1 MSDHERVV
9 KQFKTY
15 SKKSLDNCKKD
26 MLRKYGIRNKIE
38 ILTDEPLFYEKTN
51 NQEFDFLENQVFVL
65 DFNMTVKNDLLY
77 EALEAMEQYQRDI
90 AYLSFCENQSDREIG
105 IILNMSRSK
114 VQRIKIKTKKQI
126 EKMLGGKSNEKIK
139 KEEAGA
145 DV

>member
-26 MLRKYGIRNKIE
+26 MLRRYGIRNKIE

-51 NQEFDFLENQVFVL
+51 NQEFDFLENQVLVL

-77 EALEAMEQYQRDI
+77 EALEAMEQHQRDI

-105 IILNMSRSK
+105 ILLNMSRSK
-114 VQRIKIKTKKQI
+114 VQRIKIKTKRQI
-126 EKMLGGKSNEKIK
+126 EKKLGGKSDEKIK
-139 KEEAGA
+139 KEETGA